1 MNAKELAALL
11 NGRQYAKEI
20 TKAEAEEAKAAGLV
34 VIFGASDDLMEFR
47 GAIYD
52 EIGAYNGATALLTH
66 TGLLANE
73 CGDGC
78 PYAEREAAKGLAV
91 KALWSPGDGYSWK
104 FKTDIPHET
113 FEVVDDGEPYCRGI
127 VFALADCKPS
137 PCPVDKAL
145 QLARL
150 LIQEERDSLILCHT
164 RPDGTMD
171 DDGKAGLVRYEEVL
185 AAIREAEATQQ

>member
-1 MNAKELAALL
+1 MDQQPACYRIRLARPNEIPRIRAIEDEAGRIFSGLGVINEAL
-11 NGRQYAKEI
+11 E
-20 TKAEAEEAKAAGLV
+20 
-34 VIFGASDDLMEFR
+34 
-47 GAIYD
+47 
-52 EIGAYNGATALLTH
+52 
-66 TGLLANE
+66 LANE